1 MKITEEQLTKV
12 NEQQNQLAE
21 VITKIGLV
29 EADKHSLLHLL
40 AEINKEVEEY
50 KNELEKEYGKVSI
63 DLQTGEYTKIEE
75 DEPNTED

>member
-12 NEQQNQLAE
+12 NEQQNRLAE

-50 KNELEKEYGKVSI
+50 KNELEEQYGKVSI

>member
-50 KNELEKEYGKVSI
+50 KNELEEQYGKVSI

-75 DEPNTED
+75 DESNTED